1 MGLREFTKRPSSA
14 RFALK
19 AGTQIPAFGAAGGC
33 NGLSGCFTSFDKA
46 VCLASNY

>member
-19 AGTQIPAFGAAGGC
+19 AGAQIAAFGAGGGC
-33 NGLSGCFTSFDKA
+33 NGLSCGLASFDKA

>member
-1 MGLREFTKRPSSA
+1 MGLREFTKRPNSA

-19 AGTQIPAFGAAGGC
+19 AGTQIPTFDAGGGS
-33 NGLSGCFTSFDKA
+33 GLSSGLASFDKA